1 MSIGLLVLLAAVSAT
16 GARAQSAALQPS
28 AAESQA
34 ASEQAEEI
42 VVRGRR
48 LADFRVEMEQARVR
62 AYDIFNEINS
72 DDDFDVRCV
81 NEESTGT
88 RMRQQVCRARF
99 EDRISSSAA
108 KDYFSALRWV
118 CTDGVTADC
127 IFSDR
132 AAAGI
137 SAAQAVE
144 GQAPI
149 KRDQMNEEIHRLAR
163 ENPRFAEAILDW
175 YDASLRYE
183 ERRTGRR
190 ERARER

>member
-1 MSIGLLVLLAAVSAT
+1 MSVGLLVLLAAVGTA
-16 GARAQSAALQPS
+16 GAQVESAAVRPT
-28 AAESQA
+28 AEEAEA

-48 LADFRVEMEQARVR
+48 LADFRVEVEQARVR

-72 DDDFDVRCV
+72 DDEFDVRCV
-81 NEESTGT
+81 HEKTTGT

-99 EDRISSSAA
+99 EDRISSTAA

-118 CTDGVTADC
+118 CGEVTADC

-132 AAAGI
+132 SAAGI

-149 KRDQMNEEIHRLAR
+149 KRDQMNAEIYRLAR
-163 ENPRFAEAILDW
+163 ENPKLARAIVDW
-175 YDASLRYE
+175 YDATLRYE
-183 ERRTGRR
+183 EQRTGRR
-190 ERARER
+190 DRARER